1 MTTAPAAAE
10 TILRFLSDTK
20 TAAGDYDAVFTG
32 DLGQVGSDILR
43 DLLSRQGVDLGD
55 RHHDCGLMIFDREAQ
70 DVHAGGSG
78 CGCSASVL
86 CSKIL
91 SELAQGKLHNI
102 LFIATGALLST
113 TTAQQGKSIP
123 GIAHLVNFVG
133 C

>member
-20 TAAGDYDAVFTG
+20 TAIGDYDAVFTG

-43 DLLSRQGVDLGD
+43 DLLLRQGVDVGD
-55 RHHDCGLMIFDREAQ
+55 RHRDCGLMIFDRAAQ

-78 CGCSASVL
+78 CGCSAVVL
-86 CSKIL
+86 AGHLLKQMQEGTL
-91 SELAQGKLHNI
+91 RNI
-102 LFIATGALLST
+102 LFVATGALLST

-123 GIAHLVNFVG
+123 GIAHLINFVAG
-133 C
+133 